1 MAQRASERNGM
12 EFSTTYAYTFKQ
24 KRSSLCMHRL
34 KPQLVVGGQ
43 QQHHHQRHHPL
54 HNKPREVTQK
64 STNEC
69 KLAGNECGAVI
80 SEKHSSVD
88 REQGKRNILISA
100 KAWNGMNVSED
111 IFHKIAKIGY
121 DLTALRN

>member
-1 MAQRASERNGM
+1 M

-88 REQGKRNILISA
+88 REQGKRNVVDNIYFLNYSHIIKYINA
-100 KAWNGMNVSED
+100 HLFADFNK
-111 IFHKIAKIGY
+111 
-121 DLTALRN
+121 R